1 MAAKNII
8 KKAMRVIV
16 YALISILVYG
26 MLSFIIPYIP
36 YPSGSGENREE
47 PRYTVYLL
55 SNGVH
60 TDIVLPLDSSQNYF
74 VQSIKPPSNQAY
86 RYMAIGW
93 GDKGFYLNTPT
104 WADLTFSTA
113 FKALFGLGGS
123 AMHCTWYTE
132 MIEGEKCKAIRL
144 NEIQY
149 QLLCNRI
156 ETQFKR
162 NQKEPIPIEGYTYGN
177 HDRFFEAKGRY
188 SFFYSCNTWTN
199 SVLKEGQVSTA
210 IWTLYPKPLFHHLSK
225 E

>member
-1 MAAKNII
+1 MAAKI
-8 KKAMRVIV
+8 KKIV
-16 YALISILVYG
+16 RIPALLIVGILVYVI
-26 MLSFIIPYIP
+26 LSFIIPYIP
-36 YPSGSGENREE
+36 YPYSSRVTNEKA
-47 PRYTVYLL
+47 THSVYLL

-60 TDIVLPLDSSQNYF
+60 TDIVVPLDSASTF
-74 VQSIKPPSNQAY
+74 VFQKIHPPTNQAY

-104 WADLTFSTA
+104 WADLTFRTA

-132 MIEGEKCKAIRL
+132 MKEGENCQSIQL

-149 QLLCNRI
+149 QLLCKRI

-162 NQKEPIPIEGYTYGN
+162 NQKDPIPIEGYTYGN

-199 SVLKEGQVSTA
+199 NVLKAAKIPTSC
-210 IWTLYPKPLFHHLSK
+210 WTIYPKPLFYHLPK
-225 E
+225 

>member
-1 MAAKNII
+1 MATKNII
-8 KKAMRVIV
+8 KKAIRIFAYM
-16 YALISILVYG
+16 LTSILVYG
-26 MLSFIIPYIP
+26 MLSFVIPYIP

-47 PRYTVYLL
+47 ATYTVFLL

-60 TDIVLPLDSSQNYF
+60 TDIVLPLDSSPNNFIQNL
-74 VQSIKPPSNQAY
+74 KPPTNQAY
-86 RYMAIGW
+86 RYIAIGW

-132 MIEGEKCKAIRL
+132 MLEGEKCKAIRL

-149 QLLCNRI
+149 QLLCKRI

-162 NQKEPIPIEGYTYGN
+162 MQKEPISIEGYTYGN

-199 SVLKEGQVSTA
+199 SVLKEGQVRTA